1 MKFNNYRRTSK
12 KKKKKRIIRKKLTNK
27 RKGGTRMYKHILPI
41 EISELYQDYLKLPF
55 EVCGYISQQT
65 DAHRLQLIIVAK
77 GENKVK
83 GQPASCSTGVNYPV
97 VWHTHPIVTKI
108 YPSLVDIFKVIKYP
122 SITSLIFTQY
132 GFWQLTCPTTYTA
145 PSDEFKD
152 YINTFLDKFYFDG
165 DGKGRQYNLNSINK
179 LVYNINNAMK
189 KGGITNYTIS
199 WYDANETNLSSF
211 Y

>member
-1 MKFNNYRRTSK
+1 MKYTTYRLKSK
-12 KKKKKRIIRKKLTNK
+12 KKKQKRIFIHKKLTKK
-27 RKGGTRMYKHILPI
+27 RKGGTRMYEHKLPI
-41 EISELYQDYLKLPF
+41 EISKIYQHYLKQPF
-55 EVCGYISQQT
+55 EVCGHITQQS
-65 DAHRLQLIIVAK
+65 DAHRLQLIIVAE

-132 GFWQLTCPTTYTA
+132 GFWQLTCPTIYKN
-145 PSDEFKD
+145 PSNEFKS
-152 YINTFLDKFYFDG
+152 YINTFLDKFYFNS
-165 DGKGRQYNLNSINK
+165 GKGRQYNLNSINK

-199 WYDANETNLSSF
+199 WHDANETNLSSF